1 MAERHP
7 TTTNPPVEGA
17 LGQGTSIPFE
27 PKLPPVFPTVV
38 HMLAAADSAAPNREA
53 LVCGTD
59 RLTYQEYA
67 RCVAAFAAV
76 LRDAGVGGG
85 RVAVILGNSVDI
97 CIALLAVQAAGAQV
111 APINPLLTEHEIA
124 PLLEDIDAAAIVH
137 DATLAAVIQ
146 SVCRRIGVCRQF
158 LVGPGELSLSRW
170 RLTPASIG
178 IDLLPRPEALALLLY
193 TGGTTG
199 APKGVDITHAAC
211 AYGTAGLNSLV
222 PTRPEVE
229 RLLCATPLSHV
240 YAIAVGLY
248 NMLYGRGTLVILPRY
263 SADALLEV
271 LETEAITMLA
281 GGPTMFIG
289 LLGHESLPHRRFP
302 HLRCSYSGA
311 SALPEET
318 MRRWEHATGSPV
330 LEGYGQTETG
340 GGVLFNPLEGI
351 RKPGSVGI
359 PMAGVEVE
367 IVDTNR
373 GTTVLPV
380 GETGEIRIRGPQLM
394 AGYRGRPEETAAVQ
408 RNGWLYTTDIG
419 HLDGDGYLYISD
431 RKKDM
436 VIVSGFN
443 VYPRAVEEVLYRH
456 AAVFEAAVIGEP
468 DAYQGEALKAF
479 IVLRPGS
486 TLDADAVV
494 QHCKAH
500 LAPYKVPRRIVFV
513 EELPKTAVGKLDKK
527 RLRTAGNA

>member
-1 MAERHP
+1 MP
-7 TTTNPPVEGA
+7 
-17 LGQGTSIPFE
+17 SK
-27 PKLPPVFPTVV
+27 PKLPTVFPTVL
-38 HMLAAADSAAPNREA
+38 HLLAAAASASPEREA

-59 RLTYQEYA
+59 RLTYEEYA
-67 RCVAAFAAV
+67 RCVTGYAAV
-76 LRDAGVGGG
+76 LREAGVRGG

-111 APINPLLTEHEIA
+111 APINPLLTEHELV

-137 DATLAAVIQ
+137 DVKLIAMIQ
-146 SVCRRIGVCRQF
+146 SVSKRVGVRRQLV
-158 LVGPGELSLSRW
+158 VGPGELSLSRW
-170 RLTPASIG
+170 RSTPASIEP
-178 IDLLPRPEALALLLY
+178 DMLPRPEALALLLY

-199 APKGVDITHAAC
+199 APKGVDLTHAAC
-211 AYGTAGLNSLV
+211 AYGVAGLNSLV
-222 PTRPEVE
+222 PTRPEME
-229 RLLCATPLSHV
+229 RLLCATPLSHI
-240 YAIAVGLY
+240 YAIAVGMYNALY
-248 NMLYGRGTLVILPRY
+248 CCGTLAILPRY
-263 SADALLEV
+263 SADALLDA
-271 LETEAITMLA
+271 LENEAITMLV
-281 GGPTMFIG
+281 GGPTMFTG

-318 MRRWEHATGSPV
+318 MRRWERATGSPV

-340 GGVLFNPLEGI
+340 GGVVFNPLEGV

-367 IVDTNR
+367 IVDSAT
-373 GTTVLPV
+373 GTTVLPA

-394 AGYRGRPEETAAVQ
+394 AGYRGRPQDTAAA
-408 RNGWLYTTDIG
+408 RRDGWLYTTDIG
-419 HLDGDGYLYISD
+419 HLDADGYLYISD

-456 AAVFEAAVIGEP
+456 PDVLEAAVIGVP
-468 DAYQGEALKAF
+468 DEYQGEALAAF
-479 IVLRPGS
+479 VVPRPGCRI
-486 TLDADAVV
+486 DADAVV
-494 QHCKAH
+494 RHCRAQ

-513 EELPKTAVGKLDKK
+513 EALPKTAAGKIDKR
-527 RLRTAGNA
+527 RLREPGGA